1 MYLIVIRKT
10 LTTAFHGN
18 GRPISCE
25 GIACELVHNAY
36 LMVSAVAYVGHGAIF
51 EVVVGVANFLHLQ
64 TWQLTGIMVYK
75 GYIYVC
81 DCACVCLLRDLLTGG
96 WSRPREVKLKYFP
109 HMFVC
114 YFCIVFFTFFPYHN
128 NHSY

>member
-1 MYLIVIRKT
+1 MENVVWIIEIKVNGIFIINVKCKAYIMYLIVIRKT

-51 EVVVGVANFLHLQ
+51 VVVVGVANLLHLQ

-75 GYIYVC
+75 GYI
-81 DCACVCLLRDLLTGG
+81 CV
-96 WSRPREVKLKYFP
+96 
-109 HMFVC
+109 
-114 YFCIVFFTFFPYHN
+114 
-128 NHSY
+128 